1 VDPTSTYRPFR
12 DNFARRFLR
21 FLHRVDATVALR
33 ADAGDRDD
41 ASSLLLSER
50 ICSRTMS
57 IGAAKTVRGW
67 RARERCSQAE
77 LGRRA
82 GVPASTI
89 RRIETGEVDPT
100 LTMLQRIAGAAG
112 RHIRIDDAPIERT
125 TPSLAMLAAIHRDST
140 TIDWT
145 ALRALLDLLHR
156 RPKLIEPAIATPP
169 ARTDDR
175 RFDSLLAAIA
185 EKLADDDSG
194 VERPRWTASVP
205 RLDEP
210 WEASGTRM
218 MRQRSRAATPPQFAT
233 RNIWLAANNL
243 WRDRAWTS
251 PRS

>member
-1 VDPTSTYRPFR
+1 MDPTSTYRPFR

-125 TPSLAMLAAIHRDST
+125 TPSLAM
-140 TIDWT
+140 
-145 ALRALLDLLHR
+145 RALLDLLHR

-185 EKLADDDSG
+185 EKLADDDPG

>member
-1 VDPTSTYRPFR
+1 MP
-12 DNFARRFLR
+12 
-21 FLHRVDATVALR
+21 
-33 ADAGDRDD
+33 GDHDD
-41 ASSLLLSER
+41 AASLLLSER
-50 ICSRTMS
+50 ICSRTMT
-57 IGAAKTVRGW
+57 IGAAETVRGW
-67 RARERCSQAE
+67 RERERCSQAE
-77 LGRRA
+77 LGRRT

-145 ALRALLDLLHR
+145 ALRALIDLLVR

-169 ARTDDR
+169 ARTNDR

-218 MRQRSRAATPPQFAT
+218 MRRRSRAATPPQFAT